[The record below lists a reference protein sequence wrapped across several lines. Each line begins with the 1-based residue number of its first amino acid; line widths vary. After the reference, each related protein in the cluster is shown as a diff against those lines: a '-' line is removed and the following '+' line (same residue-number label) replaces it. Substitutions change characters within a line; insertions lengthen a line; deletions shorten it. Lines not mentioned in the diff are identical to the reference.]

1 MPEALRSLLGFD
13 YGSKKI
19 GVAVGQTLTASASPL
34 LILRNKKQQP
44 DWHSIDR
51 LLQEWQPDALVVGE
65 PLEMQGAATHATAG
79 ARKFA
84 RQLQS
89 RYGKPVFLAD
99 ERLTSRAARLD
110 NPHRKTAD
118 IDDLAAKLILETWL
132 SEYKNNTN

>member
-1 MPEALRSLLGFD
+1 MPDLIRSLLGFD

-19 GVAVGQTLTASASPL
+19 GIAVGQTLTASASPL
-34 LILRNKKQQP
+34 LILRNKKHKP

-51 LLQEWQPDALVVGE
+51 LMQEWQPDALVVGE

-79 ARKFA
+79 ARKFS
-84 RQLQS
+84 RQLEA
-89 RYGKPVFLAD
+89 RYSKPVFLAD

-110 NPHRKTAD
+110 NPHRNMAD

-132 SEYKNNTN
+132 SEYKNTN